1 MDSFWD
7 YVWYTVVVFA
17 FVAYLIVLFQ
27 IIVDL
32 FRDHS
37 VSGWVK
43 AIWVIGLVVLPYLTA
58 LVYLIA
64 RGRGMAVRAQRAQAE
79 AKQATDEYIRT
90 VAVGKSPA
98 QQIADAKALLD
109 SGAITPTE
117 YEHLKAQALGNVS
130 TGRDGVP
137 IA

>member
-90 VAVGKSPA
+90 VAVG
-98 QQIADAKALLD
+98 
-109 SGAITPTE
+109 
-117 YEHLKAQALGNVS
+117 
-130 TGRDGVP
+130 
-137 IA
+137 